1 MARSFRAL
9 SALTIMVQSS
19 PIDSRH
25 APFRCAEMWKA
36 GFIPFAS
43 PPNHFF
49 LYHAT
54 NPHSAF
60 VHQNRVLITVAILML
75 RFSGN
80 GRSRGSALQLGGF
93 HFGLAHFVVFFPLG
107 GVFCVEG
114 ER

>member
-25 APFRCAEMWKA
+25 APFRWEEMWRA

-43 PPNHFF
+43 PPNFF
-49 LYHAT
+49 LYHVT
-54 NPHSAF
+54 KPHSAI
-60 VHQNRVLITVAILML
+60 VHQRVLITVAILML

>member
-1 MARSFRAL
+1 MRLFVVRRCGKRDL
-9 SALTIMVQSS
+9 SLSHLRLTISS
-19 PIDSRH
+19 LSRH
-25 APFRCAEMWKA
+25 KATFGVCAP
-36 GFIPFAS
+36 
-43 PPNHFF
+43 
-49 LYHAT
+49 
-54 NPHSAF
+54 
-60 VHQNRVLITVAILML
+60 NRLITVAILML

>member
-1 MARSFRAL
+1 
-9 SALTIMVQSS
+9 
-19 PIDSRH
+19 
-25 APFRCAEMWKA
+25 MWKA

-49 LYHAT
+49 LYHVT
-54 NPHSAF
+54 KPNSAI
-60 VHQNRVLITVAILML
+60 VHQIGLITVAILML

-107 GVFCVEG
+107 VVFCVEG